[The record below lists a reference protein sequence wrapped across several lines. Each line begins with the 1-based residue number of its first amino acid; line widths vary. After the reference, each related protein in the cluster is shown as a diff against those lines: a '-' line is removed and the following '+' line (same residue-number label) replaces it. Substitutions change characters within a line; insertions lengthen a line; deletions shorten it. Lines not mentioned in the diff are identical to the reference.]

1 MHHLNQVRPQRL
13 VSPDPDDVSGGI
25 AAYLVR
31 HEASYTS
38 NNQT

>member
-1 MHHLNQVRPQRL
+1 MHHLNQVRTQGL
-13 VSPDPDDVSGGI
+13 VSPDPDDVAGGLV
-25 AAYLVR
+25 AYRVR